1 MTLNEDL
8 LISKEFGA
16 RVKNLRSSRGLS
28 QKNLADITG
37 LSRSYISGI
46 EQGERNISLSN
57 INKLALGLNISLHEL
72 FKDING

>member
-72 FKDING
+72 FKGING

>member
-1 MTLNEDL
+1 M
-8 LISKEFGA
+8 
-16 RVKNLRSSRGLS
+16 
-28 QKNLADITG
+28 ADITG